1 MMVLRHTLGLVL
13 ITALF
18 TTAMAQETLSYQGH
32 LADAA
37 RQPVNASYPM
47 VFKLYADREGG
58 DALWTEAYDSIE
70 VLDGVFTVELGSVTA
85 FGEDLARNATLF
97 LGVSVNSAP
106 EMSPRLKVSST
117 LRARWAAHAKD
128 VRGEDIHPATVSI
141 GETEVINAQGQW
153 VGDPTGLRGSQGVD
167 GAQGPQG
174 PEGPQGPQGTPGI
187 EGPQGLQGPQGLEG
201 PQGPRGERGN
211 AGEPGEK
218 GEPGEHGADFD
229 PAVDT
234 DLDTFADWLEILVGT
249 DPTDGASVPV
259 DLNEDG
265 VPDVLRG
272 PSDNQVQWGEHRRC
286 CHGRRRPRGDPVR

>member
-70 VLDGVFTVELGSVTA
+70 VLDGVFTVELGSGTA

-117 LRARWAAHAKD
+117 CALD
-128 VRGEDIHPATVSI
+128 
-141 GETEVINAQGQW
+141 GQPMRKTC
-153 VGDPTGLRGSQGVD
+153 GKIFIR
-167 GAQGPQG
+167 PQS
-174 PEGPQGPQGTPGI
+174 
-187 EGPQGLQGPQGLEG
+187 
-201 PQGPRGERGN
+201 
-211 AGEPGEK
+211 
-218 GEPGEHGADFD
+218 
-229 PAVDT
+229 
-234 DLDTFADWLEILVGT
+234 
-249 DPTDGASVPV
+249 AS
-259 DLNEDG
+259 G
-265 VPDVLRG
+265 
-272 PSDNQVQWGEHRRC
+272 
-286 CHGRRRPRGDPVR
+286 RPRSSTLKDSG